1 MGMVIVNP
9 GIYTTVQDEGRFGY
23 EQFGVSPAGPMDRR
37 SFHIANLLVGND
49 IGEAGCHSAY
59 RGGHVSPAE

>member
-23 EQFGVSPAGPMDRR
+23 EQFGVSPPAPWIGDR
-37 SFHIANLLVGND
+37 FI
-49 IGEAGCHSAY
+49 
-59 RGGHVSPAE
+59 